1 MLAGRCLAADGGL
14 PLTAEPDFVR
24 RRWTAEG
31 SSIRVG
37 RDRGG
42 RLVAAAGV
50 RVSDGTATLVTL
62 VDPAERKHGYA
73 AELLDWGL
81 REAAGR
87 AGRTVVE
94 TESLTT
100 EQAALFAQ
108 RGLRQVFA
116 EDVLRIDLTAP
127 VPAAPWPAGA
137 ILQTWTDEAAPRF
150 FAVYEAAFRERPGF
164 PHHHAATWIGDL
176 EEDDDFR
183 PALSLLVEVPGLGD
197 AGFVT
202 AAAGWIDQ
210 VGVIPQARRLGLG
223 AALTRESLTRMR
235 VDGATE
241 AWLNVNVD
249 NPAKNVYLRLGFIES
264 GRRARFEA

>member
-1 MLAGRCLAADGGL
+1 MAAWSPPRGRASRPA
-14 PLTAEPDFVR
+14 PPPSPRSSSPR
-24 RRWTAEG
+24 RG
-31 SSIRVG
+31 S
-37 RDRGG
+37 
-42 RLVAAAGV
+42 
-50 RVSDGTATLVTL
+50 TATRPNSSTGGCAK
-62 VDPAERKHGYA
+62 PR
-73 AELLDWGL
+73 
-81 REAAGR
+81 
-87 AGRTVVE
+87 
-94 TESLTT
+94 
-100 EQAALFAQ
+100 
-108 RGLRQVFA
+108 
-116 EDVLRIDLTAP
+116 
-127 VPAAPWPAGA
+127 AAPAWPAGA

-235 VDGATE
+235 ADGATE